1 MAINFKT
8 IGERLRD
15 RLNLTSYID
24 VDAAVENI
32 RGSIYFRGPN
42 VWILGT
48 AIIIASVGLNVNSI
62 PVIIGA
68 MLVSPLMGPI
78 IGFGLGLGTNDT
90 GLIRE
95 ALKNLLVMVV
105 ISIFA
110 SGLYFLISPLA
121 MENPTEL
128 LARTNPTI
136 YDVLIALFG
145 GLAGIIETSRKE
157 KGTVISGVAIAT
169 ALMPPLCT
177 VGYGL
182 ATLNLHYLF
191 GALYLFFINSI
202 FIALATYLAVKWLHF
217 PVVHYTDAAKN
228 RKTRRN
234 IIIGLVIIIIPS
246 IFSAIK
252 VVGENN
258 FNQNAK
264 AFLRENKT
272 LDRTYIYDSHI
283 DFSHRKGTLTIQ
295 MAGAA
300 LSPNDRE
307 LLYRSAESHHIDR
320 DHLIIKETGLAR
332 TDLSEN
338 ELIQSIFERS
348 DQETQRRDQEITKL
362 QEQLKAEQAKELPVA
377 QIARE
382 LKAQYPDIVT
392 LSMGRG
398 SEFNLDSQ
406 EGRDLVIVIIASS
419 SRLDGT
425 TLDRIQKWL
434 ATRVGTENIRIF
446 NEQKVIPAG
455 N

>member
-1 MAINFKT
+1 MAISFKSVPGK
-8 IGERLRD
+8 IKERLS
-15 RLNLTSYID
+15 LTHYID
-24 VDAAVENI
+24 VHTAADDIRRNI
-32 RGSIYFRGPN
+32 HFEGPN
-42 VWILGT
+42 VWILGA
-48 AIIIASVGLNVNSI
+48 AILIASIGLNVNSI

-90 GLIRE
+90 LLIRD

-105 ISIFA
+105 ISIFV
-110 SGLYFLISPLA
+110 SGAYFLISPLA

-191 GALYLFFINSI
+191 GALYLFCINSI
-202 FIALATYLAVKWLHF
+202 FIALATYLTVKWLHF
-217 PVVHYTDAAKN
+217 PVVHYSDPAKN
-228 RKTRRN
+228 RKTRRK
-234 IIIGLVIIIIPS
+234 IIIALVIIIIPS
-246 IFSAIK
+246 IFSAVK
-252 VVGENN
+252 VIGENN

-272 LDRTYIYDSHI
+272 LDRSYIYDSHI
-283 DFSHRKGTLTIQ
+283 DFIRGKGTLVIQ

-300 LSPNDRE
+300 LDANDRE
-307 LLYRSAESHHIDR
+307 MLYRSAENYGIDR

-332 TDLSEN
+332 ADLSEN
-338 ELIQSIFERS
+338 ELIQSIYDRS
-348 DQETQRRDQEITKL
+348 DQEIRKWENLAKEL
-362 QEQLKAEQAKELPVA
+362 QEQLRAEQAKELPVS

-382 LKAQYPDIVT
+382 LQAQYPSIRS

-398 SEFNLDSQ
+398 SEFDLTSLESHDQ
-406 EGRDLVIVIIASS
+406 VLVIIRSATP
-419 SRLDGT
+419 LDAT
-425 TLDRIQKWL
+425 TLERTRKWL
-434 ATRVGTENIRIF
+434 GARIGSDNILIL
-446 NEQKVIPAG
+446 NE
-455 N
+455 

>member
-8 IGERLRD
+8 LREKFRE

-24 VDAAVENI
+24 VEAAVENI
-32 RGSIYFRGPN
+32 RSSIYFRGPN

-68 MLVSPLMGPI
+68 MLISPLMGPI

-90 GLIRE
+90 ALIRN

-105 ISIFA
+105 ISIFVSSA
-110 SGLYFLISPLA
+110 YFLISPLA

-182 ATLNLHYLF
+182 ATFNMHYLF
-191 GALYLFFINSI
+191 GALYLFTINSI
-202 FIALATYLAVKWLHF
+202 FIALATYLTVKWLHF
-217 PVVHYTDAAKN
+217 PVVHYADVKKN
-228 RKTRRN
+228 RKTRRS
-234 IIIGLVIIIIPS
+234 IVIGLIIIIIPS
-246 IFSAIK
+246 VFSAVK

-283 DFSHRKGTLTIQ
+283 DFARGKGTLTIQ

-300 LSPNDRE
+300 LSANDRE
-307 LLYRSAESHHIDR
+307 LLYRSAESHRIDR

-338 ELIQSIFERS
+338 ELIQSIFDRTE
-348 DQETQRRDQEITKL
+348 QETQRRDQQISKL
-362 QEQLKAEQAKELPVA
+362 QEELKAEQAKELPVV

-382 LKAQYPDIVT
+382 LKAQYPGIEV

-398 SEFNLDSQ
+398 SEFNLESQ
-406 EGRDLVIVIIASS
+406 ESRDLIIVVIKSAN
-419 SRLDGT
+419 RLDPI

-434 ATRVGTENIRIF
+434 ATRVESENIRIF
-446 NEQKVIPAG
+446 NE
-455 N
+455 

>member
-1 MAINFKT
+1 MAINFKVFR
-8 IGERLRD
+8 EKLAD
-15 RLNLTSYID
+15 RLNISNYID
-24 VDAAVENI
+24 MQAASENI
-32 RGSIYFRGPN
+32 RSSIYFRGPN

-68 MLVSPLMGPI
+68 MLISPLMGPI

-95 ALKNLLVMVV
+95 ALKNLLVMVL
-105 ISIFA
+105 ISIGA

-128 LARTNPTI
+128 LARTNPTL

-182 ATLNLHYLF
+182 ATFNMHYLF
-191 GALYLFFINSI
+191 GALYLFFINSV
-202 FIALATYLAVKWLHF
+202 FIALATFLAVKWLGF
-217 PVVHYTDAAKN
+217 PVVQFADAAKA
-228 RKTRRN
+228 RKTRRR
-234 IIIGLVIIIIPS
+234 IIIGLIIIIIPS
-246 IFSAIK
+246 VFSAIQ
-252 VVGENN
+252 VIGENN
-258 FNQNAK
+258 FNQSAK

-283 DFSHRKGTLTIQ
+283 DFVRHKGVLTIQ

-300 LSPNDRE
+300 LSANDRE
-307 LLYRSAESHHIDR
+307 LLYRSAESHGIDR
-320 DHLIIKETGLAR
+320 DRLIIKETGLAR

-338 ELIQSIFERS
+338 ELIQSIFDRN
-348 DQETQRRDQEITKL
+348 DQETHRRDQEITKL
-362 QEQLKAEQAKELPVA
+362 QEQLKAEQAKELPVT

-382 LKAQYPDIVT
+382 LQSQYPDIT
-392 LSMGRG
+392 ALSMGRG
-398 SEFNLDSQ
+398 SRFDLSSQ
-406 EGRDLVIVIIASS
+406 ESSDLVIVVISS
-419 SRLDGT
+419 TTPLDAAT
-425 TLDRIQKWL
+425 TERIRNWL
-434 ATRVGTENIRIF
+434 GTRVGTENIRIF
-446 NEQKVIPAG
+446 NE
-455 N
+455 

>member
-8 IGERLRD
+8 LREKFRD

-24 VDAAVENI
+24 VEAAVENI
-32 RGSIYFRGPN
+32 RSSIYFRGPN

-68 MLVSPLMGPI
+68 MLISPLMGPI

-90 GLIRE
+90 ALIRN

-105 ISIFA
+105 ISIFV
-110 SGLYFLISPLA
+110 SGAYFLISPLA

-182 ATLNLHYLF
+182 ATFNMHYLF
-191 GALYLFFINSI
+191 GALYLFTINSI

-217 PVVHYTDAAKN
+217 PVVHYADVKKN
-228 RKTRRN
+228 RKTRRS
-234 IIIGLVIIIIPS
+234 IVIGLIIIIIPS
-246 IFSAIK
+246 VFSAVK

-283 DFSHRKGTLTIQ
+283 DFARGKGTLTIQ

-300 LSPNDRE
+300 LSANDRE
-307 LLYRSAESHHIDR
+307 LLYRSAESHRIDR

-338 ELIQSIFERS
+338 ELIQSIFDRTE
-348 DQETQRRDQEITKL
+348 QETQRRDQQISKL
-362 QEQLKAEQAKELPVA
+362 QEELKAEQAKELPVV

-382 LKAQYPDIVT
+382 LKAQYPGIEV

-398 SEFNLDSQ
+398 SEFNLESQ
-406 EGRDLVIVIIASS
+406 ESRDLVIVVIKSAN
-419 SRLDGT
+419 RLDPT

-434 ATRVGTENIRIF
+434 ATRVESENIRIF
-446 NEQKVIPAG
+446 NE
-455 N
+455 

>member
-1 MAINFKT
+1 MAINFKNF
-8 IGERLRD
+8 GEKLRE
-15 RLNLTSYID
+15 RLNLSSYID
-24 VDAAVENI
+24 VEAAVENI

-42 VWILGT
+42 VWILGA

-78 IGFGLGLGTNDT
+78 IGFGLGLGINDT

-95 ALKNLLVMVV
+95 ALKNLLVMVL

-157 KGTVISGVAIAT
+157 KGTVIAGVAIAT

-182 ATLNLHYLF
+182 ATFNLHYLF

-217 PVVHYTDAAKN
+217 PVVQYTDAAKN
-228 RKTRRN
+228 RKTRRH
-234 IIIGLVIIIIPS
+234 IVIALIIIIIPS
-246 IFSAIK
+246 IFSAIQ
-252 VVGENN
+252 VIGENN

-283 DFSHRKGTLTIQ
+283 DFAHRKGTLTIQ

-320 DHLIIKETGLAR
+320 EHLIIKETGLAR

-338 ELIQSIFERS
+338 ELIQSIFERN

-362 QEQLKAEQAKELPVA
+362 QDALKAEQAKELPVS

-382 LKAQYPDIVT
+382 LVAQYPEIT
-392 LSMGRG
+392 ALSMGRG
-398 SEFNLDSQ
+398 SRFDLETQ
-406 EGRDLVIVIIASS
+406 ESSDLVIVVIN
-419 SRLDGT
+419 SRSKLDAGT
-425 TLDRIQKWL
+425 IERIQNWL
-434 ATRVGTENIRIF
+434 VTRTGTENIRII
-446 NEQKVIPAG
+446 NE
-455 N
+455 

>member
-1 MAINFKT
+1 MAINLKT
-8 IGERLRD
+8 IRERFRD
-15 RLNLTSYID
+15 RLNISSFID
-24 VDAAVENI
+24 VESAVENI

-68 MLVSPLMGPI
+68 MLVSPLMAPI
-78 IGFGLGLGTNDT
+78 MGVGLGLGTNDT

-191 GALYLFFINSI
+191 GA
-202 FIALATYLAVKWLHF
+202 
-217 PVVHYTDAAKN
+217 
-228 RKTRRN
+228 
-234 IIIGLVIIIIPS
+234 
-246 IFSAIK
+246 
-252 VVGENN
+252 
-258 FNQNAK
+258 
-264 AFLRENKT
+264 
-272 LDRTYIYDSHI
+272 
-283 DFSHRKGTLTIQ
+283 GTNLT
-295 MAGAA
+295 
-300 LSPNDRE
+300 
-307 LLYRSAESHHIDR
+307 
-320 DHLIIKETGLAR
+320 
-332 TDLSEN
+332 
-338 ELIQSIFERS
+338 
-348 DQETQRRDQEITKL
+348 TK
-362 QEQLKAEQAKELPVA
+362 
-377 QIARE
+377 
-382 LKAQYPDIVT
+382 
-392 LSMGRG
+392 
-398 SEFNLDSQ
+398 
-406 EGRDLVIVIIASS
+406 
-419 SRLDGT
+419 
-425 TLDRIQKWL
+425 
-434 ATRVGTENIRIF
+434 
-446 NEQKVIPAG
+446 
-455 N
+455 

>member
-1 MAINFKT
+1 MAMNFKVLRSKFA
-8 IGERLRD
+8 ERL
-15 RLNLTSYID
+15 NISNYID
-24 VDAAVENI
+24 MQAASENI

-68 MLVSPLMGPI
+68 MLISPLMGPI

-95 ALKNLLVMVV
+95 SLKNLLVMVV

-128 LARTNPTI
+128 LARTNPTL

-177 VGYGL
+177 VGYGI

-202 FIALATYLAVKWLHF
+202 FIALATYLTVKWLGF
-217 PVVHYTDAAKN
+217 PVVQYTDAAKN
-228 RKTRRN
+228 RKTHRN
-234 IIIGLVIIIIPS
+234 IIIALIIIIIPS

-252 VVGENN
+252 VVSENN

-283 DFSHRKGTLTIQ
+283 DFARGKGTLTIQ

-307 LLYRSAESHHIDR
+307 LLYRSAESHRIDR
-320 DHLIIKETGLAR
+320 EHLVIKETGLAR

-338 ELIQSIFERS
+338 ELIQSIFDRN
-348 DQETQRRDQEITKL
+348 DQETQRRDQEISKL
-362 QEQLKAEQAKELPVA
+362 QEQLKAEQAKELPVS

-382 LKAQYPDIVT
+382 LKAQYPDIEA

-398 SEFNLDSQ
+398 SRFDLNTQESADQVLVVITSKVKLD
-406 EGRDLVIVIIASS
+406 DV
-419 SRLDGT
+419 
-425 TLDRIQKWL
+425 TLERIRKWL
-434 ATRVGTENIRIF
+434 GTRVETENIVIF
-446 NEQKVIPAG
+446 NE
-455 N
+455 